1 MFSGVGRFD
10 LEPSF
15 ASGEAA
21 GEFMTGGRNM
31 TSLKDYVLHRGRFE
45 GSALAKDGGP
55 WFAEVDKL
63 QSRVEAD
70 GGTWRSFSH
79 YDYLGL
85 SDRPDV
91 IEAASEA
98 LHTFGPGVG
107 ASRLVGG
114 ERSAQGAFEADLS
127 GFLGAEAALSLISGY
142 LTNYSIIPHLM
153 GKRDLVL
160 YDESCHNSLLMGINA
175 SGAKAISIAHND
187 TGELA
192 NRLALER
199 DNYNKCLIVTEGL
212 FSMDG
217 DIPNLPEI
225 IRLKHAHGCW
235 LMVDEAHSIG
245 VLGKTGRG
253 VSEHF
258 DTPPREIDLL
268 IGTLSKTF
276 VSAGGFVAADKEVIW
291 YLKYSLGGFV
301 YSVGPTPAS
310 TASAHAALKVLRREP
325 ARVRRLQRNSEQF
338 LQMCRQLGLETGQAI
353 GRAVVPVFQPDY
365 RSAFEMA
372 ELLLQYGI
380 YVPPVVHVGVPK
392 SRPRLRFFISA
403 SHCDDDFRAVAEIVT
418 QRLRPA
424 AE

>member
-1 MFSGVGRFD
+1 
-10 LEPSF
+10 
-15 ASGEAA
+15 
-21 GEFMTGGRNM
+21 MTAGRNM

-45 GSALAKDGGP
+45 GSALARDGGP
-55 WFAEVDKL
+55 WFAEVDRLKT
-63 QSRVEAD
+63 RIEAE

-85 SDRPDV
+85 SDHPEV

-98 LHTFGPGVG
+98 LHAFGPGVG

-114 ERSAQGAFEADLS
+114 ERSAQGAFEADLAA
-127 GFLGAEAALSLISGY
+127 FLGTDAALSLISGY

-153 GKRDLVL
+153 GKRDLIL
-160 YDESCHNSLLMGINA
+160 YDESCHNSLLMGISA
-175 SGAKAISIAHND
+175 SGAKAVSFTHND
-187 TGELA
+187 TDELA
-192 NRLALER
+192 DRLARER
-199 DNYNKCLIVTEGL
+199 RHYNKCLIVTEGL

-217 DIPNLPEI
+217 DIPDLPEI
-225 IRLKHAHGCW
+225 IRLKHTHGCW

-258 DTPPREIDLL
+258 GTSSREIDLL

-276 VSAGGFVAADKEVIW
+276 VSAGGFVAADKEVVW

-310 TASAHAALKVLRREP
+310 TASAHTALKLLSGDP
-325 ARVRRLQRNSEQF
+325 ALVTQLQANSERF
-338 LQMCRQLGLETGQAI
+338 LQMCRQLNLETGDAI
-353 GRAVVPVFQPDY
+353 GRAVVPVFQSDY
-365 RSAFEMA
+365 QSAFAMA
-372 ELLLQYGI
+372 ELLLQHGI

-392 SRPRLRFFISA
+392 NQPRLRFFISA
-403 SHCDDDFRAVAEIVT
+403 SHDENDFRAVAEIVT